1 VVVPRQA
8 RCHQRSNTPEQHIA
22 STPSRISHVDGVA
35 KCSKPSYS
43 VATALF
49 NIGPTSRVA
58 NGRLGCCEEG
68 AAAAFPVFAARGR
81 LLIPRD
87 ARIAD
92 ADNYTPVLDTI
103 HREVDAIEDRV
114 FAAPLSAEE
123 VQLGLLRMQA
133 NRAGLLSHARARPAP
148 KTDTHA

>member
-1 VVVPRQA
+1 MQRAIVLRRYGIVQHRADQSC
-8 RCHQRSNTPEQHIA
+8 RQRSPR
-22 STPSRISHVDGVA
+22 S
-35 KCSKPSYS
+35 
-43 VATALF
+43 
-49 NIGPTSRVA
+49 
-58 NGRLGCCEEG
+58 CEEG

-92 ADNYTPVLDTI
+92 ADNYMPVLDTI

-133 NRAGLLSHARARPAP
+133 NWAGLLSHARARPAP